1 MSKPKANDND
11 NREQKPMKIELR
23 KLDRVETTA
32 ASSGNGGA

>member
-1 MSKPKANDND
+1 MSKPKANDS
-11 NREQKPMKIELR
+11 REPKPMRIELR

>member
-1 MSKPKANDND
+1 MSKAQADD
-11 NREQKPMKIELR
+11 DREQKAMKVELR